1 MSVEDA
7 LAQKLLKM
15 IWSHIIMHAK
25 AECEK
30 YLWLD
35 PTKCDSLDS
44 DSESE
49 NDGGMNDI
57 NQ

>member
-1 MSVEDA
+1 LSAEDA

-35 PTKCDSLDS
+35 PTKCDS

-49 NDGGMNDI
+49 NEGGMTDI